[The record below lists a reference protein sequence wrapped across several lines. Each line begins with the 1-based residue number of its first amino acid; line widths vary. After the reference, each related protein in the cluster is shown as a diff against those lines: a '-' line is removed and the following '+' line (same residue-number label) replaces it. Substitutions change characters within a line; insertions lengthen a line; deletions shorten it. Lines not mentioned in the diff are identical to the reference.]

1 MRLISQLIKALSR
14 VLEKLLKSFNDTTIL
29 TYFLL
34 PAGAAAGGG
43 FLRF

>member
-1 MRLISQLIKALSR
+1 MRLISQLIKGISR

-43 FLRF
+43 FFTC